1 MKMFVAFAL
10 AASTL
15 TAPVLAAADTAP
27 EASFTRDGQTYFV
40 KETKMAGYTLIEGHD
55 DKGRKF
61 NFRLAGQRVTGH
73 YDDQYMEFSAPAKAD
88 RLASN

>member
-10 AASTL
+10 AAATL
-15 TAPVLAAADTAP
+15 TAPVLAADAAP
-27 EASFTRDGQTYFV
+27 ESSFTRDGQTFFV
-40 KETKMAGYTLIEGHD
+40 KETKMGGYTLIEGHD
-55 DKGRKF
+55 DRGRKF
-61 NFRLAGQRVTGH
+61 TFRLAGQRVTGN